1 MNEEEIPVKKLS
13 GHMMI
18 LLRFFLPFILGIAYL
33 GGLYISMPYSEFLTL
48 GGLMFIY
55 FIPPA
60 GKESVI
66 PLGIAMGVPWWLI
79 GFSVALMDILSSLFM
94 VLNFDLALK
103 IPVLGDRYMKSFM
116 EAGEGFFE
124 KHKYIER
131 LSAIGL
137 AIFVMIPMQGTG
149 GVSTPIVGRM
159 IGIPPLKVMLA
170 VITGSLLG
178 CTIIALG
185 TEYIKDIFVA
195 DFTTGILVIIIIA
208 VVVITGYLIYRKHDT
223 KLRSKKPHHK
233 HQYKQSHKE
242 IKKE

>member
-1 MNEEEIPVKKLS
+1 MTEEEIPVKKLS
-13 GHMMI
+13 GHLMI
-18 LLRFFLPFILGIAYL
+18 LLRFFLPFILGIAYV
-33 GGLYISMPYSEFLTL
+33 GGLYISMPYGEFLTL
-48 GGLMFIY
+48 AGLMFVY
-55 FIPPA
+55 FVPPA

-66 PLGIAMGVPWWLI
+66 PLGIAMGIPWWLI
-79 GFSVALMDILSSLFM
+79 AFSVALMDILSSFFM

-124 KHKYIER
+124 KHRYIER
-131 LSAIGL
+131 LSTIGL

-159 IGIPPLKVMLA
+159 IGIPPVKVMIA

-185 TEYIKDIFVA
+185 TEYIKDIFA
-195 DFTTGILVIIIIA
+195 TDFTTGILVIVGIVLAA
-208 VVVITGYLIYRKHDT
+208 VAGFLIYRKHDA
-223 KLRSKKPHHK
+223 KLRSKKPHHH
-233 HQYKQSHKE
+233 HQQTSDSGQEK
-242 IKKE
+242 